1 MKPLYKELCPTQEK
15 QNDKS
20 DPPLCC
26 CAGRVKRLK
35 FKKFLNEFYEPFKCN
50 CQFYTGLFLFTA

>member
-1 MKPLYKELCPTQEK
+1 MKLLYKELCPTQEE
-15 QNDKS
+15 QDDKC

-35 FKKFLNEFYEPFKCN
+35 FKEFLNEFMNHLNVTAGF
-50 CQFYTGLFLFTA
+50 FLFTA